1 MAIAKAIRTQR
12 LCLVAKPV
20 EDGAQAANRRRRCKV
35 PSGLDL
41 ECPKR
46 SVNYQLSTVNCQLST
61 INYQLMP
68 SISATFAALE
78 GHQRGAK
85 NGE

>member
-20 EDGAQAANRRRRCKV
+20 EDGSQAANRRRRCKV

-46 SVNYQLSTVNCQLST
+46 SVNYQLST